1 MTLTVRLDRTLESAL
16 ERYCA
21 EQGVTKTLVAQEALA
36 AYLVGQRA
44 GATPLPASAS
54 GPAVSH
60 NYAAFARAGVLGA
73 IELAPAGPARSAD
86 KAAVRARLA
95 ARAVGP
101 APVAA
106 PESSSTPT

>member
-54 GPAVSH
+54 EPAVSR

-73 IELAPAGPARSAD
+73 VELAPAGPARSAD

-95 ARAVGP
+95 ARAAGS

-106 PESSSTPT
+106 PEAGPTPT

>member
-44 GATPLPASAS
+44 GATPLPASE
-54 GPAVSH
+54 PAVSR

-73 IELAPAGPARSAD
+73 VELAPAGPARSAD

-95 ARAVGP
+95 ARAAGS

-106 PESSSTPT
+106 PEAGPTPT